1 MADFLSELGG
11 VSKDDAV
18 HANGDCTLYVDRL
31 VVCKQT
37 FFGNQIVAVE
47 QALVYGWFWLYEMFF
62 GRNYSSVEKRK
73 DRVLLHGQVYFAAP
87 VSKAIE
93 LVALLL
99 ERREELI
106 HAGHFANDNL
116 WIMFDKHAYF
126 WFIFGVKGN
135 EVIYDLVQR
144 LGLAVEGVER
154 I

>member
-1 MADFLSELGG
+1 MLEFLSELGG

-18 HANGDCTLYVDRL
+18 HANGDCTLYVDWL

-47 QALVYGWFWLYEMFF
+47 QALVNGWFWLYEMFF

-87 VSKAIE
+87 VGKAIE

-99 ERREELI
+99 ERGEQVI
-106 HAGHFANDNL
+106 HAGHFANDNF
-116 WIMFDKHAYF
+116 WIMFDEHVYF
-126 WFIFGVKGN
+126 CFIFRVKGN
-135 EVIYDLVQR
+135 EVVYNLV
-144 LGLAVEGVER
+144 
-154 I
+154 